1 VEAWEAGETKQASL
15 EDELKAKDAEI
26 ERLKAMLQTKGATS

>member
-1 VEAWEAGETKQASL
+1 VEAWEAGATKQASL
-15 EDELKAKDAEI
+15 EDELRAKDAEI